1 MTQHERRRRHILDI
15 PNRKILR
22 PTTHNH
28 RRTTPLLHNYEHRR
42 SRRIHRLLRL
52 PKHHS
57 PNLRLI
63 PAPSQT
69 TRIAHSRSS
78 LNDNPTIRN
87 QSRNHTQSR
96 QPRRQNRTNN
106 AHSHGNLK
114 QHPSPIILH
123 NYPSNISLMKQLPDP
138 INKITG
144 RNTELFPSNL
154 SNWRTANRTKLIIL
168 LQRSTTPSTINQT
181 ISPHFARLQH
191 T

>member
-1 MTQHERRRRHILDI
+1 MKQYERRRRHILDI
-15 PNRKILR
+15 PHRKILR
-22 PTTHNH
+22 ITTHNH
-28 RRTTPLLHNYEHRR
+28 RRTNPLLHHHKHRR
-42 SRRIHRLLRL
+42 FRSIHRLLRL
-52 PKHHS
+52 PKHYS
-57 PNLRLI
+57 LNMRLI
-63 PAPSQT
+63 PAASQT
-69 TRIAHSRSS
+69 TRINSLPS
-78 LNDNPTIRN
+78 LNHNPTIRN
-87 QSRNHTQSR
+87 QHSNHTQRR
-96 QPRRQNRTNN
+96 QPRSQNRTNN

-144 RNTELFPSNL
+144 RNTKFFPSNL